1 MTDTPGSYP
10 PDEPIIG
17 AATPPPP
24 PRTPNPPPAFG
35 GGTAVAGDDD
45 WDDDDEYYDDED
57 EEYGEYDEGEYYDDR
72 YYSDVPARQP
82 MFYVFIALAVLV
94 GAAAVFLLYS
104 VVRGD
109 DDDGPG
115 VAATETAKAQVRIDS
130 PRAGD
135 RLDIGRQYDVIVA
148 ANASEPITK
157 FQLFIGDQAFQ
168 EIGAPQP
175 NAEKVYN
182 ASLPIRLEKRGEYSI
197 FVRVTT
203 QSGATKDSDK
213 VRVVGVEDI
222 GTATRD
228 ILGKVTAQVTVR
240 RIPADNGESLG
251 TLNSGQ
257 TVKVLGKTADSEWL
271 YIDASGGGWVKKA
284 AVDVSESLA
293 LVPIR
298 AETPTAVAATATV
311 AAIPSPSPSPT
322 ATATNAPDFVPT
334 DALLTDPTH
343 LRVTITNVASN
354 AYSGSLVVSAGT
366 LAGARAFAVNAGA
379 NNGTA
384 TVTFEL
390 ASPVTQRTTV
400 EIRVDPDNAVKETNE
415 ANNSATFTLQ
425 PAVEAPSLSL
435 TAQLAGTNV
444 SVTIANSG
452 GDFASTDARI
462 VLTIDLNGSV
472 TTTETP
478 ISLALK
484 KNESRNVS
492 VPRPAGSGQATI
504 RLMVGGQTVAS
515 ASLTIPPPG
524 PTASPTLPN

>member
-1 MTDTPGSYP
+1 MTDSAGSIP

-17 AATPPPP
+17 ASTPPPP
-24 PRTPNPPPAFG
+24 PRTPNPPPAYG
-35 GGTAVAGDDD
+35 GAAVADEDEYWDDEEEYDDD
-45 WDDDDEYYDDED
+45 YDEYDEPGYYDD
-57 EEYGEYDEGEYYDDR
+57 G

-82 MFYVFIALAVLV
+82 MFYVFIGLAVLV

-109 DDDGPG
+109 DDDGPS

-135 RLDIGRQYDVIVA
+135 RLDIGKQYDVIVA
-148 ANASEPITK
+148 ANASETITR
-157 FQLFIGDQAFQ
+157 FQLFVGDQAFQ
-168 EIGAPQP
+168 DIAAPPP
-175 NAEKVYN
+175 NADKVYN
-182 ASLPIRLEKRGEYSI
+182 ASLPLRLERRGEYSI

-203 QSGATKDSDK
+203 QSGAVKDSEK

-240 RIPADNGESLG
+240 RTPADNGEAMG

-257 TVKVLGKTADSEWL
+257 SVKVLGKTADGEWL
-271 YIDASGGGWVKKA
+271 YIDANGGGWVKKA
-284 AVDVSESLA
+284 ALEVAESLA
-293 LVPIR
+293 LVPVR
-298 AETPTAVAATATV
+298 SETPTAVPATATV
-311 AAIPSPSPSPT
+311 AALPSPSPSPT

-334 DALLTDPTH
+334 DAQLTDATH
-343 LRVTITNVASN
+343 LRVTVTNTSSN
-354 AYSGSLVVSAGT
+354 AYSGSLVVSAGA
-366 LAGARAFAVNAGA
+366 LAGARAFAVNMGP

-384 TVTFEL
+384 VVTFEL
-390 ASPVTQRTTV
+390 ANPVSQRTTV
-400 EIRVDPDNAVKETNE
+400 EIKVDPDNAVKEANE

-425 PAVEAPSLSL
+425 PAVEAPNLSL
-435 TAQLAGTNV
+435 TAQLAGSNV

-452 GDFASTDARI
+452 GDYATTDAKI
-462 VLTIDLNGSV
+462 VLTLDLNGSV

-478 ISLALK
+478 LSLALK

-492 VPRPAGSGQATI
+492 VPRPAGSGQATV
-504 RLMVGGQTVAS
+504 RLVVNGQTVAS
-515 ASLTIPPPG
+515 GSLTIPGAGGATP
-524 PTASPTLPN
+524 SPTP